1 MELNCVLLNKFGWAD
16 GGNDI
21 TKTWQNVIKS
31 GLPNKIIFNETMKY
45 ADWSFQD
52 DSRKISYILFSMYD
66 RSKNLDSKKLI
77 GYRVVSISN
86 NRHENCILFSD
97 VKTNSELF
105 RYIIDNMAFC
115 KEYKRNYEIVN
126 LLK

>member
-1 MELNCVLLNKFGWAD
+1 MELNCVLLNKFGWDD

-21 TKTWQNVIKS
+21 KKTWQTAIKS
-31 GLPNKIIFNETMKY
+31 GLPNTMVFNEKMSY

-52 DSRKISYILFSMYD
+52 DSRKISYILFSVYD

-77 GYRVVSISN
+77 GYRVISISN
-86 NRHENCILFSD
+86 NKHENCILFSD